1 MPYQVIND
9 FRDKENNN
17 ILYRKGDVY
26 PEEGYEPTKERIEE
40 LLSDHPVYKQI
51 FIEKVETEEEKTARE
66 LKEKEEKEKAEDEEK
81 STIRKEL
88 ESLGVSV
95 HPNTGLEKL
104 REKLEEAKEGKEN
117 KE

>member
-1 MPYQVIND
+1 MPYLVIND

-17 ILYRKGDVY
+17 IVYRKGDEY
-26 PEEGYEPTKERIEE
+26 PVEGYEPTKERIEE
-40 LLSDHPVYKQI
+40 LSAEHPKHKRI
-51 FIEKVETEEEKTARE
+51 FIEKVETEEEKAARE
-66 LKEKEEKEKAEDEEK
+66 LKEKEEKEKAEEEEK

-88 ESLGVSV
+88 ESFGVTV

-104 REKLEEAKEGKEN
+104 KEKLEEAKAGKEN